1 MIVQRMIVLRG
12 GSLMRVRRCVSGPK
26 LHRRAL
32 VPGRGA
38 RDQRERHDPGQQTMR
53 DAPHSCMVARPA
65 GNRQRVVA
73 ALDGQART
81 FDEKGEGSIAVR

>member
-1 MIVQRMIVLRG
+1 
-12 GSLMRVRRCVSGPK
+12 
-26 LHRRAL
+26 
-32 VPGRGA
+32 
-38 RDQRERHDPGQQTMR
+38 MR